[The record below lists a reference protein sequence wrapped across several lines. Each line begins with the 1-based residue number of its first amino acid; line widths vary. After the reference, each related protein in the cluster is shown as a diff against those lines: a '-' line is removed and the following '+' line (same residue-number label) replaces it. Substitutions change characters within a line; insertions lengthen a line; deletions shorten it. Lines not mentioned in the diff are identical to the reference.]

1 MYCKCTSHL
10 GFGLVALL
18 NGIHHLEPVDLSA
31 HNGPK
36 DVMVRP
42 LSSAEAG
49 RVEQMKL
56 QGIRADVQ
64 VEGAAVNATPV
75 VEDISL
81 LLEKQ
86 RQARVITVQFGL
98 SHSGEECTYEQAR
111 QMPAA
116 WVEALARVVQR
127 ISGIQDQEDT
137 FRDGAGMGRVGQN
150 GGHEDAPDVPGRDTA
165 REDAGG
171 DHTAPA

>member
-1 MYCKCTSHL
+1 
-10 GFGLVALL
+10 
-18 NGIHHLEPVDLSA
+18 
-31 HNGPK
+31 
-36 DVMVRP
+36 MVRP

-64 VEGAAVNATPV
+64 VEGVAVNPTPV

-86 RQARVITVQFGL
+86 HQSRVMTVQFGL
-98 SHSGEECTYEQAR
+98 SHRGEECTYEQAR

-116 WVEALARVVQR
+116 WVVQR

-137 FRDGAGMGRVGQN
+137 FRDGAGMGRGGQN

>member
-1 MYCKCTSHL
+1 MGQL
-10 GFGLVALL
+10 EALL

-56 QGIRADVQ
+56 QGIRADVT
-64 VEGAAVNATPV
+64 VDGMSVNAAPV
-75 VEDISL
+75 VDDISV

-86 RQARVITVQFGL
+86 HQARITTVQFGL
-98 SHSGEECTYEQAR
+98 SHSGEDWTYEQAG

-150 GGHEDAPDVPGRDTA
+150 GGHEDAPDVPSRDTA
-165 REDAGG
+165 CSNSGG
-171 DHTAPA
+171 DDTAPAQGPAGRA

>member
-1 MYCKCTSHL
+1 
-10 GFGLVALL
+10 
-18 NGIHHLEPVDLSA
+18 
-31 HNGPK
+31 
-36 DVMVRP
+36 MVRP

-49 RVEQMKL
+49 RVERMKL
-56 QGIRADVQ
+56 QGIRADVT
-64 VEGAAVNATPV
+64 VDGMSVNAAPV
-75 VEDISL
+75 VDDISV

-86 RQARVITVQFGL
+86 HQARITTVQFGL
-98 SHSGEECTYEQAR
+98 SHSGEDWTYEQAG

-137 FRDGAGMGRVGQN
+137 FRGNAGMGRVGQN
-150 GGHEDAPDVPGRDTA
+150 GGHEDAPDVPGRDTS

-171 DHTAPA
+171 PDATPA

>member
-1 MYCKCTSHL
+1 
-10 GFGLVALL
+10 
-18 NGIHHLEPVDLSA
+18 
-31 HNGPK
+31 
-36 DVMVRP
+36 MVRP

-64 VEGAAVNATPV
+64 VEGVAVNPTPV

-86 RQARVITVQFGL
+86 HQSRVMTVQFGL
-98 SHSGEECTYEQAR
+98 SHGGEECTYEQAG

-116 WVEALARVVQR
+116 RVEALARVVQR
-127 ISGIQDQEDT
+127 ISGIQVQEDT

-150 GGHEDAPDVPGRDTA
+150 GGHEDAPDVPSRDSA

-171 DHTAPA
+171 PDTAPA

>member
-1 MYCKCTSHL
+1 MGQL
-10 GFGLVALL
+10 EALL

-31 HNGPK
+31 HNSPK

-64 VEGAAVNATPV
+64 VEGVAVNPTPV

-86 RQARVITVQFGL
+86 HQSRVMTVQFGL
-98 SHSGEECTYEQAR
+98 SHRGEECTYEQAR

-116 WVEALARVVQR
+116 WVVQR